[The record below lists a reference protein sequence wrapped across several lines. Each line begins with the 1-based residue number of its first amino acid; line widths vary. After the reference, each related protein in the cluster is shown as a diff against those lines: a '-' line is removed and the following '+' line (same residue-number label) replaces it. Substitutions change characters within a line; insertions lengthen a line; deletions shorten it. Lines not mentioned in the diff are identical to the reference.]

1 MSDTPASSIDAPKD
15 TIKGHIEVIIFVQ
28 PDNGFTVARLKE
40 EQKKELTVIVGYL
53 PSIQPGETVIC
64 QGIWKIHPS
73 HGKQFEVSDCQVE
86 IPSDLVGIQK
96 YLESGLVRGV
106 GPVFAKKIVDHFG
119 INTLKVIDETPK
131 RLLEIHGLGRA
142 KMDRIVECWQQQ
154 RSIRKVMIF
163 LRSHGVSPAFAQK
176 IFKAYGDQ
184 SIERVSANP
193 YQMAKDIFG
202 IGFKTADALAQ
213 KLGLP
218 LHSPQRISAGIQ
230 YVLWELTND
239 GHTCYPASGL
249 IPAAQAMLEVETA
262 LIEEQLKILCDK
274 KELILDEMNGEPTV
288 WLKTFHAFEQGIGQ
302 DLKRLL
308 VSTQTLRSIDTM
320 KACDWVQVQQK
331 IQFALQQKEAIQKAL
346 QDKIHII
353 TGGPGTGKSTI
364 TNAILEISSKL
375 TDKIL
380 LAAPTGRAAKR
391 LSEITHRKAFT
402 LHAILEWDPMTG
414 GFKRSRDN
422 PLPCDLLIV
431 DEASMIDT
439 PLLFS
444 LLRAIPSGT
453 RVIFVG
459 DIDQLPSVGPGTV
472 LRDLIS
478 SNLIGIT
485 RLTEIFRQAK
495 GSKIVTNAHRI
506 NHGEFPEIQT
516 DEKSDFHF
524 IEAQTPEAILQVIL
538 QLVSREIPSKH
549 RLHPIDDIQVLSP
562 MKRGIIGIEM
572 LNDELQKLL
581 NPSSQPFLRAGRRF
595 HLNDKVM
602 QIRNNYNKKICNG
615 DIGRIEKIDLEEQ
628 EMQVGFD
635 DKSVI
640 YDFSEL
646 DELVIAY
653 AASVHKYQGSECPC
667 VVLPIH
673 TTHFKL
679 LHRNLLYT
687 GVTRGKRQVYLVG
700 TKKAIGIAIS
710 NDQVQKR
717 YTGLEKALT
726 TASALSIP
734 VVKQLEFA

>member
-1 MSDTPASSIDAPKD
+1 MWKLSEAPAISKTNLDS
-15 TIKGHIEVIIFVQ
+15 IKGHVEVIIYVQ

-40 EQKKELTVIVGYL
+40 SHKKELTVIVGYL
-53 PSIQPGETVIC
+53 PSIQPGEMVVC

-86 IPSDLVGIQK
+86 IPCDLVGIQK
-96 YLESGLVRGV
+96 YLESGLVRGI

-119 INTLKVIDETPK
+119 IDTLTVIDESPN
-131 RLLEIHGLGRA
+131 RLLEISGLGKS
-142 KMDRIVECWQQQ
+142 KMARIVECWHQQ

-184 SIERVSANP
+184 SIEKVSKDP
-193 YQMAKDIFG
+193 FQLAKDIFG

-218 LHSPQRISAGIQ
+218 LHSPERISAGIQ
-230 YVLWELTND
+230 FVLWELTND
-239 GHTCYPASGL
+239 GHTCFPKNQLLPAVKE
-249 IPAAQAMLEVETA
+249 MLEVDIE
-262 LIEEQLKILCDK
+262 LIEEELKLLCNK
-274 KELILDEMNGEPTV
+274 KELICEEIQSEPTI
-288 WLKTFHAFEQGIGQ
+288 WLKTFYAFEHGIAQ

-308 VSTQTLRSIDTM
+308 GSEQTLRPIDIV
-320 KACDWVQVQQK
+320 KACEWVQTQLR
-331 IQFALQQKEAIQKAL
+331 ISFAFQQKEAIQKAL
-346 QDKIHII
+346 FDKIHII

-375 TDKIL
+375 TKKIL

-391 LSEITHRKAFT
+391 LSEITNRKAFT
-402 LHAILEWDPMTG
+402 LHAILEWDPLTG
-414 GFKRSRDN
+414 GFKKSRTN
-422 PLPCDLLIV
+422 PLACDLIIV

-444 LLRAIPSGT
+444 LLRAIPNGT

-459 DIDQLPSVGPGTV
+459 DIDQLPSVGPGTI
-472 LRDLIS
+472 LRDLIA
-478 SNLIGIT
+478 SNQIGIT

-495 GSKIVTNAHRI
+495 GSKIITNAHRI
-506 NHGEFPEIQT
+506 NHGEFPEIFT

-524 IEAQTPEAILQVIL
+524 IEAQTPEAIQQVIL
-538 QLVSREIPSKH
+538 QLVAKEIPALH
-549 RLHPIDDIQVLSP
+549 HFHPIEEIQVLSP
-562 MKRGIIGIEM
+562 MKRGIIGIET
-572 LNDELQKLL
+572 LNEQLQNRL
-581 NPSSQPFLRAGRRF
+581 NPSDRPFFRAGRRF

-615 DIGRIEKIDLEEQ
+615 DIGRIEKIDLEDQ
-628 EMQVGFD
+628 EMLVTFD
-635 DKSVI
+635 DKTVT

-653 AASVHKYQGSECPC
+653 ATSIHKYQGSECPC
-667 VVLPIH
+667 VVIPIH
-673 TTHFKL
+673 TTHFKM

-687 GVTRGKRQVYLVG
+687 GVTRGKKQVYIVG
-700 TKKAIGIAIS
+700 SKQAIGIAIH
-710 NDQVQKR
+710 NDQVLKR
-717 YTGLEKALT
+717 FTGLGKALENCT
-726 TASALSIP
+726 
-734 VVKQLEFA
+734 KNK